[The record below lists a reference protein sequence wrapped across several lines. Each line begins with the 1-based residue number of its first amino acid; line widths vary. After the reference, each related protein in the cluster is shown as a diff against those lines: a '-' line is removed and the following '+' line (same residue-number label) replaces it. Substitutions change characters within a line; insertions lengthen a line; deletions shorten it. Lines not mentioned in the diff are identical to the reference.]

1 MDHIDNA
8 NNKNIG
14 VTNIIDDSY
23 YKSRIQELNEE
34 VIALNEK
41 NKVLNYEN
49 KALNAKVGSYT
60 STVLLLY

>member
-8 NNKNIG
+8 NNKNIS

-60 STVLLLY
+60 STVLLLC